1 MQRSRASSTSSGRVS
16 HSQTP
21 NQQQQQQQQH
31 QQQQQQ
37 PLEALKIIVIHPG
50 SQYLRIGRAAD
61 LNPLTLL
68 HAVAYRCHNNDNN
81 DAALQP
87 HHDPLLPPL
96 DNATNAGGKLQTEFE
111 EQRLAV
117 SRMLQHCIVDE
128 QNRLRVATPPQ
139 QLAHFNRSSVAEQ
152 VTPSEADEDTD
163 TEDANVLYD
172 EQILRL
178 TAAEARNYDIHFP
191 IQRGELN
198 VHAGRGG
205 SLQATLSHVERI
217 WTHALEQRLGI
228 ARRDLTTHSAVL
240 VVNDVYVRRHLRE
253 QMTLLLQRMGFQRCF
268 LVQDSVASTYGAG
281 LGYGCVVDIGAQ
293 KTSIACIEDGIS
305 QLDARVRLNYGGGD
319 IDQVLLMLLRKCGFP
334 YRECSVETSYAD
346 AHLLDELKQRFCHLH
361 ANVCGAQ
368 EQQFTLRN
376 EAGKWLRYTLQLGDE
391 VIMAPLSLFHTELL
405 NITGKTRAVHTQQS
419 AQEQYDCEDCFD
431 GEYLKETGRRNGVRT
446 GDLSLLP
453 AVKSGP
459 QQLANIITADDDD
472 MLIVVDQDETT
483 VSSNSNSQ
491 QQQQQH
497 HHHHQ
502 QQQQQQLQSKSSN
515 SWFYNVGG
523 QVVPLDQAVIR
534 AIGRCLSY
542 ETRRKMFGAILLVG
556 SSAKLRGLAAWLE
569 QRISQQV
576 PPGVE
581 VNVFTKGMDVGM
593 VAWKGAAIMSVLE
606 SARELWISQ
615 REWQRYGLRILRE
628 RSPFLW

>member
-1 MQRSRASSTSSGRVS
+1 CRRSRASSTSSGRVS

-21 NQQQQQQQQH
+21 NQQQQQQ
-31 QQQQQQ
+31 
-37 PLEALKIIVIHPG
+37 PLEALKIIIIHPG
-50 SQYLRIGRAAD
+50 SQHLRIGRAAD

-68 HAVAYRCHNNDNN
+68 HAVAYRCHNDS
-81 DAALQP
+81 DADDDDDDLAP
-87 HHDPLLPPL
+87 HHDALLPPL
-96 DNATNAGGKLQTEFE
+96 ENLNASKLQAEFE
-111 EQRLAV
+111 EQRLVV

-152 VTPSEADEDTD
+152 VAPPLSADDDEDGD
-163 TEDANVLYD
+163 PDVLYD

-178 TAAEARNYDIHFP
+178 NAAEARHYDIHFP
-191 IQRGELN
+191 VQRGELN
-198 VHAGRGG
+198 VHGGKGG
-205 SLQATLSHVERI
+205 SLQATLSHLERI

-228 ARRDLTTHSAVL
+228 SRRELSTHSAVL

-334 YRECSVETSYAD
+334 YRECCVEESYAD
-346 AHLLDELKQRFCHLH
+346 AHLLEELKQRFCHLH

-368 EQQFTLRN
+368 EQQFTLRS
-376 EAGKWLRYTLQLGDE
+376 EMGKWLRYTLQMGDE

-405 NITGKTRAVHTQQS
+405 NITGKTRAVHTQQT

-431 GEYLKETGRRNGVRT
+431 AEYLKETGRRNGVRT
-446 GDLSLLP
+446 GDLSILP
-453 AVKSGP
+453 IKSGP
-459 QQLANIITADDDD
+459 QPQQQQQLANITANDDDD
-472 MLIVVDQDETT
+472 LIVVDQDDNT

-491 QQQQQH
+491 QQQQQ
-497 HHHHQ
+497 
-502 QQQQQQLQSKSSN
+502 QLPTKSSS

-523 QVVPLDQAVIR
+523 QVVPLDQAIIR

-606 SARELWISQ
+606 SARELWITQ

>member
-1 MQRSRASSTSSGRVS
+1 MGEKAKLNKSNCNRRSRASSTSSGRA
-16 HSQTP
+16 P
-21 NQQQQQQQQH
+21 H
-31 QQQQQQ
+31 QQPASQ
-37 PLEALKIIVIHPG
+37 PLEAPKIIIIHPG
-50 SQYLRIGRAAD
+50 SQHLRIGRAAD
-61 LNPLTLL
+61 LNPLTML
-68 HAVAYRCHNNDNN
+68 HAVAYRRSAQLSG
-81 DAALQP
+81 DAP

-96 DNATNAGGKLQTEFE
+96 ESVHAGRLQSEFE

-117 SRMLQHCIVDE
+117 SRLLQHCVVDE

-152 VTPSEADEDTD
+152 VPPPVPAEQHNNWHSEASM
-163 TEDANVLYD
+163 LYD

-178 TAAEARNYDIHFP
+178 SAQDAHNYDIHFP
-191 IQRGELN
+191 IRRGELH
-198 VHAGRGG
+198 VHGERGG
-205 SLQATLSHVERI
+205 SLQATLSHLERI
-217 WTHALEQRLGI
+217 WSYALEQRLGI
-228 ARRDLTTHSAVL
+228 ALRDLGTHSAVL

-253 QMTLLLQRMGFQRCF
+253 AMTLLLQRLGFQRCF
-268 LVQDSVASTYGAG
+268 LVQDSVAATYGAG
-281 LGYGCVVDIGAQ
+281 IGYGCVVDIGAQ

-305 QLDARVRLNYGGGD
+305 QLDARVRLSYGGGD

-334 YRECSVETSYAD
+334 YRECCVERSYVD
-346 AHLLDELKQRFCHLH
+346 AQLLDELKERFCHLN

-368 EQQFTLRN
+368 EKHFTLRQPH
-376 EAGKWLRYTLQLGDE
+376 GQWVRYTLQVGDE
-391 VIMAPLSLFHTELL
+391 AIMAPLALFHTELL

-431 GEYLKETGRRNGVRT
+431 AEYLRETGRRNGVRA
-446 GDLSLLP
+446 GDLSMVGNTPTAKPTAQLP
-453 AVKSGP
+453 
-459 QQLANIITADDDD
+459 ITADDEE
-472 MLIVVDQDETT
+472 LIVVDQDETT

-491 QQQQQH
+491 QQQQQK
-497 HHHHQ
+497 Q
-502 QQQQQQLQSKSSN
+502 EQPLPKSSN
-515 SWFYNVGG
+515 SWYYNPGG
-523 QVVPLDQAVIR
+523 QVVSLDQAVIR
-534 AIGRCLSY
+534 AIGRCGSY

-576 PPGVE
+576 PAGLE
-581 VNVFTKGMDVGM
+581 VNVFSKGMDVGM

-606 SARELWISQ
+606 SARELWITQ